1 MRQHDRESGKGA
13 VTGEAMRRPR
23 RERRA
28 RALVVDRPEQDTTD
42 ERELAGRRAALL
54 EIIRYRFVAAVVL
67 GTAIALIPAFGPYRV
82 LIGIGGALAGISS
95 NLVVRSRVRAGHR
108 LPRSVAVADLLTAL
122 AVMALAPAS
131 YGVAVTVIVSMT
143 GLFVFWFGRDFTLR
157 LLPLTGFALLGIGLW
172 FRPWMW
178 AAVFLTWAITSV
190 FAIVIFSRVAEAYAA
205 SRNRYDELVNGIDAA
220 VWEAGGP
227 SGPPD
232 YLSNHV
238 VDLLGFSPGQLR
250 DAAYLRNRIHP
261 EDLAVVIESRRLI
274 ARGENVEAHFR
285 IRDAAGRFRQVQDRV
300 KVTVDAEGRVVRR
313 RGILVD
319 ETARWEAEASVR
331 RYADFIEGIPIALVI
346 LRLDDPDDAASLRVV
361 AANPAAAALVNIEI
375 DESVGHRLIDLAAV
389 DGDFLEHMA
398 GVVRVGEPFER
409 PFVELPGVDEVFA
422 LRAVPLPDR
431 SVGISLEDVTK
442 RARLAESFRYQ
453 ATHDALTGLPNRALL
468 HERLTRALINADRT
482 GEPVALLLV
491 DLDQFKE
498 VNDALGHEYGDGLL
512 RELARRLAGR
522 LRNCDTIA
530 RLGGDEFAILLTTG
544 ATLEGAEDVA
554 RRLNEL
560 CEESIQVADYRLQV
574 SASVGIALAPEHAN
588 DAETLLRRADGAMY
602 RAKGS
607 GGGYAVY
614 SPGHELNAV
623 RRLELLAD
631 LRDAVHSEAFVV
643 HYQPRI
649 DLITLQPIGVEALVR
664 WRHPRHGLLPPSE
677 FIELAE
683 VSGAIR
689 LLTQTVTQRA
699 TADVRALAIPHPLRV
714 SVNLSMR
721 NLYDPTLV
729 EWVTNLLTASD
740 VPMGT
745 LCFELTESQLMDD
758 PRLAR
763 AVLQRLHDAGV
774 RFSVDDFGT
783 GYSSLAY
790 LRDLPIDEVK
800 IDRCFVADLDHGD
813 ERVVRSVI
821 GLGHNLGLDV
831 VAEGVE
837 TPDVLAQLRDLGC
850 DSAQGYH
857 LAMPMALDDLT
868 AYLHAVA
875 STAAPSA

>member
-1 MRQHDRESGKGA
+1 VSGD
-13 VTGEAMRRPR
+13 VTPRPR
-23 RERRA
+23 RERRT
-28 RALVVDRPEQDTTD
+28 RVIDRLDQDTTD
-42 ERELAGRRAALL
+42 GRERAEQRSVLL
-54 EIIRYRFVAAVVL
+54 EIIRYRFAAAVAL
-67 GTAIALIPAFGPYRV
+67 GVAIAVIPAFGPYR
-82 LIGIGGALAGISS
+82 LYIGLGCVVAGCGS
-95 NLVVRSRVRAGHR
+95 NLVVRRMVRAGR
-108 LPRSVAVADLLTAL
+108 PLPRFLAVADLLTAL
-122 AVMALAPAS
+122 AVIALAPTA
-131 YGVAVTVIVSMT
+131 YAVAVTVIVSMT
-143 GLFVFWFGRDFTLR
+143 GLFVFWFGGRFTLR
-157 LLPLTGFALLGIGLW
+157 LMPLTGLALLGLGLW
-172 FRPWMW
+172 FQPALWLP
-178 AAVFLTWAITSV
+178 ALLAWAITSLI
-190 FAIVIFSRVAEAYAA
+190 ATVIFARVAGAYAA

-220 VWEAGGP
+220 VWEARGP

-238 VDLLGFSPGQLR
+238 VDMLGFTAAQLR
-250 DAAYLRNRIHP
+250 DPAYLCSRIHP
-261 EDLAVVIESRRLI
+261 EDLPVVIESRRLI
-274 ARGENVEAHFR
+274 ARGENIEAHFR
-285 IRDAAGRFRQVQDRV
+285 IQDAQGRIRQVQDRV
-300 KVTVDAEGRVVRR
+300 RVTLDDDGHVIRR

-346 LRLDDPDDAASLRVV
+346 LRLDDLADPDSFRVV
-361 AANPAAAALVNIEI
+361 AANPAAGALVNVASE
-375 DESVGHRLIDLAAV
+375 ESVGRLLSEFMPDSSE
-389 DGDFLEHMA
+389 FREHMA
-398 GVVRVGEPFER
+398 DVVRLGEPFER
-409 PFVELPGVDEVFA
+409 PFVDLPGVEEVYA
-422 LRAVPLPDR
+422 LRAVPLPDQ

-442 RARLAESFRYQ
+442 RARMAESFRHQ
-453 ATHDALTGLPNRALL
+453 ATHDQLTGLPNRALL
-468 HERLTRALINADRT
+468 HERLTRALISADRT
-482 GEPVALLLV
+482 GEPVALLLI

-512 RELARRLAGR
+512 RELARRLSAR

-554 RRLNEL
+554 RRLNDL

-602 RAKGS
+602 RAKAS
-607 GGGYAVY
+607 GGGFAVY
-614 SPGHELNAV
+614 QPGHELNAV

-631 LRDAVHSEAFVV
+631 LREAVSSEAFVV

-649 DLITLQPIGVEALVR
+649 DLATMQPVAIEALVR
-664 WRHPRHGLLPPSE
+664 WRHPRHGLLPPAE

-689 LLTQTVTQRA
+689 LLTQSVTRRA
-699 TADVRALAIPHPLRV
+699 ITDVRAAGLPHDLTV

-729 EWVTNLLTASD
+729 EWVSNMLAAAD
-740 VPMGT
+740 VVPGT

-758 PRLAR
+758 PRQADE
-763 AVLQRLHDAGV
+763 VLHRLRDAGV

-790 LRDLPIDEVK
+790 LRDLPVDEVK
-800 IDRCFVADLDHGD
+800 IDRSFVADLEQGD
-813 ERVVRSVI
+813 SRVVRSVI
-821 GLGHNLGLDV
+821 DLGHNLGLHV

-837 TPDVLAQLRDLGC
+837 SPEALDCLRDLGC

-857 LAMPMALDDLT
+857 LAMPMPLDDLT
-868 AYLHAVA
+868 SYFDSAV
-875 STAAPSA
+875 PSAARGG